1 MQSSTEMW
9 FHLES
14 KNWSNSKVTHL
25 RSLTSI
31 TFIVGGRSRWVQTSR
46 LHRTTDLRRI
56 VFSVQAQA
64 KPFVVEIKVNIFFS
78 KFIKRALM
86 QGMSQWLLDESSNEV
101 TSIEFFREIS
111 ERAAT
116 SLHRRAVSEP
126 AFLSL
131 GGKVVVSAVWVKFR
145 WLEI

>member
-1 MQSSTEMW
+1 MQSSTEVW

-31 TFIVGGRSRWVQTSR
+31 TFISRSRWVQTSR

-78 KFIKRALM
+78 KFIKRAMM

-111 ERAAT
+111 ERADT